1 MCTTA
6 IIFQKIC
13 PVAARDQLG
22 RRHQPPVCCRFV
34 FVCGVREKGRE
45 QVMET
50 VKKREREDRDRDSE
64 TERRAPEGKSE
75 R

>member
-1 MCTTA
+1 
-6 IIFQKIC
+6 
-13 PVAARDQLG
+13 
-22 RRHQPPVCCRFV
+22 
-34 FVCGVREKGRE
+34 VREKGRE